1 MTSSNA
7 TRDGLY
13 TIGHSNLDLGD
24 FLAVL
29 VRHEVKMLCD
39 VRSRP
44 GSFRFPQ
51 FNREPLE
58 AAASLAKIQY
68 QFLGE
73 SLGGRPE
80 DPRAYHSD
88 GRVDYFAR
96 RTSADFSVGV
106 DRLLELSRAANIALM
121 CAEEDPLQCH
131 RFLMI
136 CPALVERGVMPVH
149 IRRSGIVESQRDAED
164 RLLELHGGAAFT
176 SGALFV
182 AERGPALEDALRRQ
196 AREFAFRTS
205 PEAIEYF

>member
-1 MTSSNA
+1 MTPSNA
-7 TRDGLY
+7 TGSILF
-13 TIGHSNLDLGD
+13 TIGHSNHDLGD
-24 FLAVL
+24 FLAIL
-29 VRHEVKMLCD
+29 VHHGVEALCD

-58 AAASLAKIQY
+58 AAAARTKIQY

-73 SLGGRPE
+73 ALGGRPE
-80 DPRAYHSD
+80 DARVYRSN
-88 GRVDYFAR
+88 GQVDYVAR
-96 RTSADFSVGV
+96 RKSPDFLVGV
-106 DRLLELSRAANIALM
+106 DRLLELSRPASIAVM

-136 CPALVERGVMPVH
+136 CPALLERGIVPVH
-149 IRRSGIVESQRDAED
+149 IRRNGILESQRDAED
-164 RLLELHGGAAFT
+164 RLLELHGGSAFT

-182 AERGPALEDALRRQ
+182 SERSSALEEALRQQ
-196 AREFAFRTS
+196 AEEFAFRTS

>member
-1 MTSSNA
+1 MILSNL
-7 TRDGLY
+7 TRNALY
-13 TIGHSNLDLGD
+13 TIGHSNHDLGD
-24 FLAVL
+24 FLAIL
-29 VRHEVKMLCD
+29 VHHGVETLCD

-58 AAASLAKIQY
+58 AAAALVKIEY

-73 SLGGRPE
+73 SLGGRP
-80 DPRAYHSD
+80 DDLRVYRSD
-88 GRVDYFAR
+88 GLVDYVAR
-96 RTSADFSVGV
+96 RKSPDFSAGV
-106 DRLLELSRAANIALM
+106 DRLLEFSRAGNLALM

-136 CPALVERGVMPVH
+136 CPALLDRGVVPVH
-149 IRRSGIVESQRDAED
+149 IRRNGILESQSDAED
-164 RLLELHGGAAFT
+164 RLLELHGGSAFT

-182 AERGPALEDALRRQ
+182 SERASALEEALRRQ
-196 AREFAFRTS
+196 AEEFAFRTS

>member
-1 MTSSNA
+1 MISNSINNCI
-7 TRDGLY
+7 Y
-13 TIGHSNLDLGD
+13 TIGHSNHDLGD

-29 VRHEVKMLCD
+29 VQHGVEALCD

-58 AAASLAKIQY
+58 AAASLAKIEY

-80 DPRAYHSD
+80 DPHFYYPD
-88 GRVDYFAR
+88 GQVDYFAR
-96 RTSADFSVGV
+96 RKSPGFTAGI
-106 DRLLELSRAANIALM
+106 DRLMEFSRAANLALM

-136 CPALVERGVMPVH
+136 CPALVERGVAPVH
-149 IRRSGIVESQRDAED
+149 IRRGGIPESHRDAED
-164 RLLELHGGAAFT
+164 RLLDLHGGAAFT
-176 SGALFV
+176 SGALFA
-182 AERGPALEDALRRQ
+182 AERGPALEDALRLQ